1 MILCVQNWFASSSP
15 SSSSMGLICVL
26 VKGKL
31 GNLGLSLI
39 VVATGMQNSVATTT
53 TSLAVAGS
61 NQSTSGGLS

>member
-1 MILCVQNWFASSSP
+1 VQNWFASSSP

-39 VVATGMQNSVATTT
+39 VVATGVQNSVATTT
-53 TSLAVAGS
+53 TTTSLAAAGS